1 MHTQMLDDHLDVDVH
16 RGRCRHC
23 IKLREAEERQR
34 FKVVNDST
42 FSFRNQDYH
51 VNEII
56 CIYSEHSPASQ
67 VARISRIIRKKRNEA
82 ECRIE
87 VVLFARMADAALPSD
102 KRDQVSGDT
111 RLPMLGY

>member
-1 MHTQMLDDHLDVDVH
+1 MLDDHLDIDVH

-23 IKLREAEERQR
+23 MKLREAEERQR
-34 FKVVNDST
+34 FKVVDDST

-51 VNEII
+51 VNDII

-67 VARISRIIRKKRNEA
+67 VARVSRIIRKKRNEA

-87 VVLFARMADAALPSD
+87 VVLFARMTDAALPSD
-102 KRDQVSGDT
+102 KRDQVNDNIRFT
-111 RLPMLGY
+111 MLKC